1 MPRKMEEPTVKELGK
16 GNAISKVCAVL
27 SALTAQSPLR
37 LNEISE
43 ATGLN
48 RVTALRILEELTEA
62 GFIVRGGNPPRY
74 DFGPEVVAMAAAASR
89 SFNIRDAVRPS
100 LLRLADQSGDT
111 VLLSVRTGAESVVV
125 DRVVGDY
132 PIRANFLDIGSRR
145 PLGIGGGSMALLAWL
160 PPAERDA
167 VLDITC
173 SRIAAYPRI
182 DRAILQDHIAQAQA
196 RDYVAMFD
204 IVVEKM
210 GAIGLPLRDAQ
221 GRVVAAISITALSE
235 RIAEREAA
243 LVEMLSQESRAI
255 ARQLGR

>member
-48 RVTALRILEELTEA
+48 CVTALRILEELTEA

-74 DFGPEVVAMAAAASR
+74 DFGPEVVAIRCRVAVVQYPRCRAPQPAAAGRPERGYRATRCELVQSR
-89 SFNIRDAVRPS
+89 SWLTVSWATIR
-100 LLRLADQSGDT
+100 SGP
-111 VLLSVRTGAESVVV
+111 L
-125 DRVVGDY
+125 
-132 PIRANFLDIGSRR
+132 PDIGSRR

-160 PPAERDA
+160 PRPNAMPCWTSPAA
-167 VLDITC
+167 GLLL
-173 SRIAAYPRI
+173 YPRI

-210 GAIGLPLRDAQ
+210 RIGLPLRDAQ
-221 GRVVAAISITALSE
+221 EGRGCDQHHGSSPSGSPNAKRHWSRCWSC
-235 RIAEREAA
+235 
-243 LVEMLSQESRAI
+243 ESRAI